1 MADTI
6 NNFYVNIGES
16 IDRKMPIVE
25 KSFNQYL
32 HNRNLYDIILN
43 PCTNE
48 EVRKYIS
55 NLTVSKASGPNS
67 IPTSILKNY
76 TDQLIKPLLTIL
88 NKSLVEGTFPDLLKV
103 ASVCPI
109 YKKSDRTKC
118 ANYRPISILSNLS
131 KFFSRTMYNRIELFL
146 SEFKTIYKLLFG
158 FR

>member
-6 NNFYVNIGES
+6 NNFYVNMGES
-16 IDRKMPIVE
+16 IDKKIPIVE

-48 EVRKYIS
+48 EVSKYIS

-76 TDQLIKPLLTIL
+76 TDQLIEPLLNIL
-88 NKSLVEGTFPDLLKV
+88 K
-103 ASVCPI
+103 
-109 YKKSDRTKC
+109 
-118 ANYRPISILSNLS
+118 NLS
-131 KFFSRTMYNRIELFL
+131 SKGLSLTYSKLHPYAQFIKIMIGPNVQTIGQFLFSQT
-146 SEFKTIYKLLFG
+146 
-158 FR
+158 